1 MTTRLGDDGGTVW
14 GRTTG
19 GRRIGGRGRRRRDV
33 PMRSSN
39 RHRTGEGIR
48 TDPDSPPKI
57 TGDVT
62 IDDRRVRN
70 GRRRSSGGLLWTKTE
85 LNLKDKVAFVDEE
98 VRKGGDISDQ
108 GQRI

>member
-1 MTTRLGDDGGTVW
+1 MTMRLGDDDGTVG

-19 GRRIGGRGRRRRDV
+19 GRRIGGRGRRRRYV
-33 PMRSSN
+33 PTRSSN
-39 RHRTGEGIR
+39 RHGIGGGIR
-48 TDPDSPPKI
+48 TDPDSPPKT

-85 LNLKDKVAFVDEE
+85 LSLQDKVAFVDEE
-98 VRKGGDISDQ
+98 VRKGGDIPDR